1 MDSFL
6 KQLGMVSVEELSAE
20 HLAATWQTKAGIDD
34 GTLLIVHLDVPRPA
48 DATPEAYRRDPEWLY
63 GEGVGVSRAPIVM
76 LEFALQALRSQKF
89 LRKIPLAVLYYTDEG
104 RDAVYSRKVIH
115 EAASRAKRVLVLRP
129 GNEGERFIRQRRG
142 QRKYKLVVE
151 GRPRRPGHA
160 SKSPDTLLWFADR
173 VAKIATLSSRS
184 EKVAVAA
191 TDVRTSGF
199 PMLLPHRLSVDL
211 LLTYLDA
218 KRADSVEEKVRAIL
232 GKNTLKWN
240 LELVSD
246 RPAMKDRVANQRLA
260 KAILGAAEDWG
271 IELRSDSSA
280 WPSVGGLVT
289 GQTGVV
295 CGMGPVARDLYT
307 PQEAVQRMSLIQ
319 RTLLLAEF
327 LLRTEPH

>member
-1 MDSFL
+1 
-6 KQLGMVSVEELSAE
+6 V
-20 HLAATWQTKAGIDD
+20 
-34 GTLLIVHLDVPRPA
+34 
-48 DATPEAYRRDPEWLY
+48 
-63 GEGVGVSRAPIVM
+63 
-76 LEFALQALRSQKF
+76 
-89 LRKIPLAVLYYTDEG
+89 
-104 RDAVYSRKVIH
+104 
-115 EAASRAKRVLVLRP
+115 
-129 GNEGERFIRQRRG
+129 
-142 QRKYKLVVE
+142 
-151 GRPRRPGHA
+151 

-173 VAKIATLSSRS
+173 VAKMATLSSRS

-191 TDVRTSGF
+191 TSVRTSGF

-218 KRADSVEEKVRAIL
+218 KRADSVAEKVRAIL

-260 KAILGAAEDWG
+260 KAILGAAENWG
-271 IELRSDSSA
+271 IELRSDSSV

-327 LLRTEPH
+327 LLRTEYH